1 MQGVALSQ
9 EFVHFGALRC
19 LHADPRRLHGQH
31 AVQFQVIGVHLDG
44 RPSGLA
50 EAEEPTHVVNVRV
63 GEDDAANVQPV
74 SLNEGEDASGI
85 VAGIND

>member
-1 MQGVALSQ
+1 
-9 EFVHFGALRC
+9 
-19 LHADPRRLHGQH
+19 
-31 AVQFQVIGVHLDG
+31 LDG

-50 EAEEPTHVVNVRV
+50 ETEEPTHVVNVRV